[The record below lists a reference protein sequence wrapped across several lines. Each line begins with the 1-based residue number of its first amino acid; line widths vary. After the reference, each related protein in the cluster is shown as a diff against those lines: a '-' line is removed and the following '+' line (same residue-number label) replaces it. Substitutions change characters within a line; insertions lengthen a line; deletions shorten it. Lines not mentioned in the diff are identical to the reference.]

1 MGRTSRLTEPLTRT
15 RIWRYA
21 TTFVMLLF
29 MTTVS
34 WSQTVTV
41 VTPTGGTALG
51 NTNGTGADPVCR
63 YFNSL
68 RYQVHYTAAEL
79 TAAGIAPGAVITKIA
94 WNVTEASGTLANYTV
109 RMANTT
115 QANGASHNAVTTTI
129 VKNAFSYATATGYN
143 DITLDAPFTWDGTNN
158 LLVEVCTG
166 TTNPF
171 TTPYGGVQARTGYT
185 TGAPGAR
192 AFRVDGSAACAT
204 NTSSTVTNKPVIR
217 LTWTGGSACS
227 GTPNPGNTVAS
238 PTALC
243 IGSSVALSVQN
254 TTSGSGVTRQ
264 WQSSSDNVSWSNIT
278 GATSATYSASPTV
291 ATWYRCNVT
300 CSGNTGTSTPVQV
313 TINPFTNCYCNSIA
327 SSTADEEITNV
338 TIGSLNN
345 TSTCAT
351 VAPGPGSIASR
362 YGNYKSGTGAPAAV
376 TLIQG
381 ATATGTVTVGSCG
394 TFNYTSGLA
403 IFVDLNQDGD
413 YLDAGEK
420 VYSNGATA
428 NINCVP
434 ATIQAVNF
442 TIPATA
448 TPGLTTMRIMSVET
462 SSGDAITPC
471 MTYTYGETE
480 DYMVN
485 IVAPPAVPANPTATT
500 TGSCISGETLTMTG
514 TAPAGV
520 TYYWQSAATGTDLT
534 NSSATLVVYAPGT
547 YYVRAY
553 DAANNLWSNGAGSV
567 AVNSFPVITPPTAIT
582 STGGN
587 PACVSTT
594 LQLGAAPSG
603 FDYFWQG
610 NSAVTTSS
618 ANNATSD
625 YAVSTAGTYYA
636 RAYET
641 ATQCWSAPT
650 SLVVTLYS
658 TPSGTATFSSPYTC
672 SSTSGDI
679 IFNVNGA
686 GTVFLSDFS
695 TPTLPAGT
703 TSQGNDFNASD
714 AGRMRLTSNANSK
727 NGGVLIPNNTGL
739 ASNQFQIDFDM
750 ITTPSTAAP
759 AADGFSYSYGPD
771 VVALPSG
778 TPTNPENGSGTAL
791 KLSFDAYTNGANTA
805 GIYLMYNC
813 NVNNQAPATAG
824 VLYYNPTTTWVATAT
839 AGTTTHVTI
848 KINAIGKI
856 SMWLNGVQVVTD
868 QSLPAAYLTADKS
881 TWKHAFC
888 ARTGGLN
895 QGHYIDNLDIH
906 YNIYEYSSDNG
917 ATWSNATPMTV
928 PAGTYTT
935 KARYAGVTGCEAS
948 TGTGTITVLSAPTV
962 TASAP
967 ATICPST
974 NFTLTSTYTYT
985 GAAGD
990 LTFQWERSTDG
1001 GTTWSN
1007 VAGATTGVFTTAQQ
1021 TVASKYRCQVAW
1033 CGNAAVATNAVDVA
1047 LTSFQNCYCV
1057 SNATSTADEEISN
1070 VTLGTLNNSSICTT
1084 LAPGPGSV
1092 VSQYSNYTSG
1102 TGAPAAPNLVQGTGY
1117 PISITQTSCGGAYG
1131 NIIGVWIDYNQNGLF
1146 TDAGENVFA
1155 PAQATGNQTK
1165 TGTVTIPLTAVA
1177 GLTRMRVVNVES
1189 TVVNPCGTYTWGE
1202 TEDYLVNIIPVPANP
1217 ANPTQTSSNATCTLG
1232 ETLEFTGSPAAGINW
1247 YWQTAANGTST
1258 ANGASPYTVY
1268 ANGTYYVR
1276 AYDATNNVWSI
1287 GAGSVVVSSLP
1298 SPTVAIPATVVA
1310 CNGVTSQINI
1320 TSGASSF
1327 DSFTWA
1333 PTTNLYTDAA
1343 GTVAYTG
1350 GSASSVYFM
1359 ATTNG
1364 AQPTITLTAV
1374 NSGDGCSATSNTVVT
1389 VNALPV
1395 APVIAASAP
1404 GVCLNGT
1411 VNLNIVTGG
1420 SGFCGAAATST
1431 ADEEITNVTLG
1442 TLNNASTCA
1451 TVAPGAG
1458 SVAARY
1464 GNYTSGAG
1472 APAAPS
1478 FTVGTPVTGT
1488 VTVASCGTTN
1498 YTSGLAIFIDLNQ
1511 DGDFSDVGENV
1522 WTNGA
1527 LANINCVPATN
1538 VPISFNIPAT
1548 ALSGTTRMRIINA
1561 ESIAGN
1567 SINGC
1572 TSPTWGEVEDY
1583 NVNIVGGVTFTYAWN
1598 PAVTGSGLNVTSLPL
1613 SAPTT
1618 FTATVNNG
1626 VCTSLASN
1634 AVTVDAGGSPVAVP
1648 TALMTVSTYGAS
1660 SATSAGDEDIFGVTF
1675 GTLNNTSN
1683 CSSIAPGAGSIAAR
1697 YGNYTSLPAP
1707 VITAGTATP
1716 IVVDV
1721 QTCGG
1726 FYGANVAVYI
1736 DYNQDGD
1743 FTDVGENALPSV
1755 PVAVLGNVN
1764 GLITVPTTAYNGNT
1778 RMRVIMVE
1786 GTISGPTGTYTWG
1799 ETEDYTINITG
1810 ASANIPCP
1818 GSTFNL
1824 AANVTGGATPYT
1836 YAWTVTSGTAT
1847 IASAS
1852 AGTTTAV
1859 VTADA
1864 TFQLVVTDAC
1874 GISNTTTVSTNVAES
1889 TIAVSP
1895 TTITVCGNPGTTFT
1909 ASGGSNY
1916 SWTPATPAAALNT
1929 TSGATVIA
1937 YPTATTTYTV
1947 TGTYGANCTG
1957 TATAELTYVA
1967 PPFTVSVTNSNPV
1980 LCGVAAAVNL
1990 DATVTGGGSYTYTWS
2005 ENGSTTLAS
2014 TSGANVVANITNT
2027 PTSTSYVYSLLVDDG
2042 AGCSSTTNTGV
2053 SFFNFTDFTPTANTS
2068 SSPANVCEGSIVALA
2083 SGLSNEAFSVT
2094 TTTYA
2099 WETAPVAGLTY
2110 LAQNGVAATPLT
2122 SGSLDDGGWGA
2133 VPIGFDFNFFGT
2145 NYTSVN
2151 VGTNGMMQFG
2161 TYNAAGLGDFTI
2173 TGFPNPAEPTNAI
2186 AVVACDH
2193 YYATTGSIRYWVTGV
2208 APTRKFVVEYNG
2220 PGYISNGTITA
2231 QAHIFEST
2239 GIVEVHVQQATST
2252 AQKTVGVQDAT
2263 GTVGS
2268 TAPGFNATGNTT
2280 IANQAYRFNP
2290 PVNYTFA
2297 WSAVPS
2303 AGTTIATPTASGS
2316 NSNPAVGTTEFFVAV
2331 TNPLNGCVSTDSV
2344 TITLDPAT
2352 VGGTVTVDNALVC
2365 GGNNSGTITLAGNV
2379 GNVVEWEYSVYDV
2392 TSSSWGPF
2400 LVIANTTNTESYSNI
2415 TATRRYRAK
2424 VQSGSCSTAYST
2436 EVDVNVT
2443 PYPQGQLDAA
2453 ATDCQASNAELHI
2466 NVLGMDGYTGTY
2478 SGVMSD
2484 GTTFTG
2490 SASPLI
2496 AYTSTVETAIS
2507 ITSLT
2512 ADLGGCTTTSGF
2524 IGASSIT
2531 LSNFYADNDNDT
2543 YGAVSS
2549 GTSVCPAAPGGFVLV
2564 SGDCD
2569 DASAAAYPEAPEVC
2583 NNGIDESCD
2592 GGDEICAG
2600 DAFGTPV
2607 VVNTIGQFGTGSQFT
2622 STVNLATATGSIQS
2636 PGLGNDV
2643 WYSFVA
2649 ANNAVRIALTGS
2661 TTVADDNDLGLYNNP
2676 VNPNIQLIPIATE
2689 NDVHPGAQGAA
2700 ADGGNETLLYGNLT
2714 VGSTYYICVRNNNNT
2729 PGTCGLMI
2737 SYLRGSQADI
2747 GPYTNYTGVYTNTC
2761 QNFKAAF
2768 RANASG
2774 YTVKRWA
2781 DNTATGTPT
2790 WTYSIPSTTTTAN
2803 TICQL
2808 GKILPA
2814 NMTGAAVNHYVT
2826 VDVSYNLPDAFGNLT
2841 PITANGIVI
2850 STVGLNS
2857 EAALFVRT
2865 SDQCPVFKSATSG
2878 SVATNRSVCG
2888 TDRYNWQFVQVFPT
2902 PGLPVSIDGP
2912 LGASRILTLASVSGI
2927 ANGQRY
2933 DVKVRSKHTD
2943 GVSMSSFA
2951 TTASCVKTTGA
2962 AGMTLENTESIA
2974 QSIHGDVVA
2983 SIFPNPN
2990 SGQSVNLTV
2999 VGMEGDLQLRIMDA
3013 TGRLVYT
3020 NRYVVEGS
3028 INTSIEFGQTLAGGV
3043 YMVEMIQNGEMQT
3056 MRMVVNR

>member
-1 MGRTSRLTEPLTRT
+1 
-15 RIWRYA
+15 
-21 TTFVMLLF
+21 VMLLF

-79 TAAGIAPGAVITKIA
+79 SAAGIAPGAVISKIA

-109 RMANTT
+109 KMANTT
-115 QANGASHNAVTTTI
+115 QANGNAHNAVATTT
-129 VKNAFSYATATGYN
+129 VKNAFSYATALGYN
-143 DITLDAPFTWDGTNN
+143 DIILDVPFTWDGTNN

-171 TTPYGGVQARTGYT
+171 TSPYGGVAARTGYAT
-185 TGAPGAR
+185 TAYGAR
-192 AFRVDGSAACAT
+192 AYRIDGTAACAT
-204 NTSSTVTNKPVIR
+204 ATSSPLTNKPVIR

-264 WQSSSDNVSWSNIT
+264 WQSSLDNVSWTNIT
-278 GATSATYSASPTV
+278 GATSSTYSASPTV

-300 CSGNTGTSTPVQV
+300 CSGNTGTSVPVQV
-313 TINPFTNCYCNSIA
+313 TINSFLNCYCNSIA
-327 SSTADEEITNV
+327 STTADEEITNV
-338 TIGSLNN
+338 TIGALNN

-351 VAPGPGSIASR
+351 IAPGPGSLAGR
-362 YGNYKSGTGAPAAV
+362 YGNYKSGTGAPA
-376 TLIQG
+376 TLNLIQG
-381 ATATGTVTVGSCG
+381 GSASGTVTVGSCG

-403 IFVDLNQDGD
+403 IFIDLNQDGD
-413 YLDAGEK
+413 YADTGEK
-420 VYSNGATA
+420 VYSNGASA
-428 NINCVP
+428 NINCLP
-434 ATIQAVNF
+434 ATVQAIAFN
-442 TIPATA
+442 IPATA
-448 TPGLTTMRIMSVET
+448 LAGLTTMRIINVEST
-462 SSGDAITPC
+462 SGDGITPC
-471 MTYTYGETE
+471 IAYSYGETE
-480 DYMVN
+480 DYLVN
-485 IVAPPAVPANPTATT
+485 IVAPPAVPSNPTATN

-514 TAPAGV
+514 TAPAGI
-520 TYYWQSAATGTDLT
+520 TYYWQSSATGTDLT
-534 NSSATLVVYAPGT
+534 NSSATLTVFAPGT

-553 DAANNLWSNGAGSV
+553 DAAYSLWSNGAGSV
-567 AVNSFPVITPPTAIT
+567 VVNSFPVITPPTAIT
-582 STGGN
+582 STAGN
-587 PACVSTT
+587 PACTT
-594 LQLGAAPSG
+594 TNLHLDAAPSG
-603 FDYFWQG
+603 ISYYWQG
-610 NSAVTTSS
+610 SSAVTTSS
-618 ANNATSD
+618 TNDAVTD
-625 YAVSTAGTYYA
+625 YTVTTGGTYYA

-650 SLVVTLYS
+650 SLAVSIYS
-658 TPSGTATFSSPYTC
+658 TPSGTATFSSPYSCT
-672 SSTSGDI
+672 STSGNI
-679 IFNVNGA
+679 IYNVSGA
-686 GTVFLSDFS
+686 GTVFVSDFS
-695 TPTLPAGT
+695 SATLPAGT
-703 TSQGNDFNASD
+703 TSAGNDFSASD
-714 AGRMRLTSNANSK
+714 AGRMRFTSAQNSK

-778 TPTNPENGSGTAL
+778 TPTNPENGSGTKL
-791 KLSFDAYTNGANTA
+791 KLSFDAYTNGTNTA

-839 AGTTTHVTI
+839 AGASTHVTI

-868 QSLPAAYLTADKS
+868 VALPAAYLTEDKS

-906 YNIYEYSSDNG
+906 YNIYEYSADNG
-917 ATWSNATPMTV
+917 ATWSTNNPMAV
-928 PAGTYTT
+928 PSGTYDT
-935 KARYAGVTGCEAS
+935 KVRYAGVTGCEAS

-967 ATICPST
+967 ATICPAT
-974 NFTLTSTYTYT
+974 NFTLTGAYTYT
-985 GAAGD
+985 GAAAD
-990 LTFQWERSTDG
+990 LTFQWQNSTDG
-1001 GTTWSN
+1001 GTTWN
-1007 VAGATTGVFTTAQQ
+1007 NITGATTAVYTTAQQ
-1021 TVASKYRCQVAW
+1021 TVASQYRCNVAW
-1033 CGNAAVATNAVDVA
+1033 CGNPAVATNAVSVA
-1047 LTSFQNCYCV
+1047 LSPFQNCYCTPSV
-1057 SNATSTADEEISN
+1057 TYTGDDEILN
-1070 VTLGTLNNSSICTT
+1070 VTIGTLNNTSTCATT
-1084 LAPGPGSV
+1084 APGPGSLN
-1092 VSQYSNYTSG
+1092 QMYSNYTSG
-1102 TGAPAAPNLVQGTGY
+1102 TGAPAAPNLVQGTVY
-1117 PISITQTSCGGAYG
+1117 PLSVTVGQCSGFAYSG
-1131 NIIGVWIDYNQNGLF
+1131 IVIAWIDYNQNGVF
-1146 TDAGENVFA
+1146 TDAGE
-1155 PAQATGNQTK
+1155 
-1165 TGTVTIPLTAVA
+1165 TIYTSTYQSFAVA
-1177 GLTRMRVVNVES
+1177 GTAVTANITIPITATPGVTRMRVMEGETSVAYG
-1189 TVVNPCGTYTWGE
+1189 PCGPVSWGE
-1202 TEDYLVNIIPVPANP
+1202 AEDYLINIIPVPANP
-1217 ANPTQTSSNATCTLG
+1217 ATPTQTTSNASCALG
-1232 ETLEFTGSPAAGINW
+1232 ENLSMTGSPAAGITW

-1258 ANGASPYTVY
+1258 ANSANPYTVY
-1268 ANGTYYVR
+1268 ANGTYYLR
-1276 AYDATNNVWSI
+1276 AYDATNSVWSI
-1287 GAGSVVVSSLP
+1287 GSASVVVSSLP
-1298 SPTVAIPATVVA
+1298 SPTIAIPATVVA
-1310 CNGVTSQINI
+1310 CNGVTSQITI
-1320 TSGASSF
+1320 SSGASSF

-1350 GSASSVYFM
+1350 GNASSVYFM
-1359 ATTNG
+1359 NTTNG
-1364 AQPTITLTAV
+1364 AQPAITLTAV
-1374 NSGDGCSATSNTVVT
+1374 NSADGCSATSNTVVT

-1404 GVCLNGT
+1404 GVCSGST
-1411 VNLNIVTGG
+1411 VNLNVVTGG

-1472 APAAPS
+1472 APAVPT
-1478 FTVGTPVTGT
+1478 FTVGTPVTGSIT
-1488 VTVASCGTTN
+1488 IGSCGSFN
-1498 YTSGLAIFIDLNQ
+1498 YTSGAAIFIDLNQ
-1511 DGDFSDVGENV
+1511 DGDFSDVGERV

-1527 LANINCVPATN
+1527 SANINCVPASV
-1538 VPISFNIPAT
+1538 VPVSFNIPAT
-1548 ALSGTTRMRIINA
+1548 ALSGQTRMRVINS
-1561 ESIAGN
+1561 ESVSGN
-1567 SINGC
+1567 SLNGC
-1572 TSPTWGEVEDY
+1572 TNPTWGEVEDY
-1583 NVNIVGGVTFTYAWN
+1583 NINISGGVTFTYAWT
-1598 PAVTGSGLNVTSLPL
+1598 PAVTGSGMNVTSLAL
-1613 SAPTT
+1613 TAPTT
-1618 FTATVNNG
+1618 FTATLNNG
-1626 VCTSLASN
+1626 TCTSLPSN
-1634 AVTVDAGGSPVAVP
+1634 AVTVDAGGSPAAVP
-1648 TALMTVSTYGAS
+1648 TAMMSVSSYGAS
-1660 SATSAGDEDIFGVTF
+1660 SASSNGDEDIFGVSF

-1683 CSSIAPGAGSIAAR
+1683 CSSVAPGAGSIAAR

-1743 FTDVGENALPSV
+1743 FTDAGENALPSV

-1764 GLITVPTTAYNGNT
+1764 GLITVPTTAYNGET

-1836 YAWTVTSGTAT
+1836 YAWTVTSGTAN

-1852 AGTTTAV
+1852 SGNTTAS

-1874 GISNTTTVSTNVAES
+1874 GVSNTTTVSTNVAES

-1947 TGTYGANCTG
+1947 SGTYGANCTG

-1967 PPFTVSVTNSNPV
+1967 PPFTVAVSNSNPV
-1980 LCGVAAAVNL
+1980 LCGEAAAVNL
-1990 DATVTGGGSYTYTWS
+1990 DATVTGAGSYTYTWA
-2005 ENGSTTLAS
+2005 EDGSTTLAS
-2014 TSGANVVANITNT
+2014 TSGANVVANIPLST
-2027 PTSTSYVYSLLVDDG
+2027 TSTSYVYSVLVDDG
-2042 AGCSSTTNTGV
+2042 AGCSSTTSAGV
-2053 SFFNFTDFTPTANTS
+2053 SYFTFTDFTPTINTS
-2068 SSPANVCEGSIVALA
+2068 ASPANVCEGSTVSLN
-2083 SGLSNEAFSVT
+2083 SGLSNESFSVT
-2094 TTTYA
+2094 PITYG
-2099 WETAPVAGLTY
+2099 WETAPVSGLTY
-2110 LAQNGVAATPLT
+2110 LAQNGVAATALA
-2122 SGSLDDGGWGA
+2122 SGSLDDGGWSA
-2133 VPIGFDFNFFGT
+2133 VPIGFNFDFFGT
-2145 NYTSVN
+2145 NYNSVN

-2173 TGFPNPAEPTNAI
+2173 TGFPNPGEPTNAI

-2193 YYATTGSIRYWVTGV
+2193 YYATTGTIRYWMTGV
-2208 APTRKFVVEYNG
+2208 APTRKFIVEYNG
-2220 PGYISNGTITA
+2220 PGYITNGNITA
-2231 QAHIFEST
+2231 QAQLYEST
-2239 GIVEVHVQQATST
+2239 GIVEVHVQQATSS
-2252 AQKTVGVQDAT
+2252 AAKTVGVQNAT
-2263 GTVGS
+2263 GTVGT
-2268 TAPGFNATGNTT
+2268 TAPLFNGTPVTT
-2280 IANQAYRFNP
+2280 FANVAWRFNP

-2297 WSAVPS
+2297 WTASPS
-2303 AGTTIATPTASGS
+2303 AGTTIASPTASTS
-2316 NSNPAVGTTEFFVAV
+2316 NANPAVGTTEFFVAA

-2344 TITLDPAT
+2344 SITLDAT
-2352 VGGTVTVDNALVC
+2352 TVAGTVTVDNALVC
-2365 GGNNSGTITLAGNV
+2365 AGTNSGTLTLAGNV
-2379 GNVVEWEYSVYDV
+2379 GSVLEWEYSIYDV
-2392 TSSSWGPF
+2392 ASASWGPF
-2400 LVIANTTNTESYSNI
+2400 LVVANTTNTESYSNI

-2424 VQSGSCSTAYST
+2424 VQNGSCVVAYSN

-2443 PYPQGQLDAA
+2443 NYPQGQLDVL
-2453 ATDCQASNAELHI
+2453 ASSCLPTSTQLNI
-2466 NVLGMDGYTGTY
+2466 NVTGMDGYTGTY

-2484 GTTFTG
+2484 GTTFSG
-2490 SASPLI
+2490 STSPLLAI
-2496 AYTSTVETAIS
+2496 TSTVETSIT

-2524 IGASSIT
+2524 TGGSVILHNYYLDT
-2531 LSNFYADNDNDT
+2531 DNDT
-2543 YGAVSS
+2543 FGAVSS
-2549 GTSVCPAAPGGFVLV
+2549 GTSVCPAPAPGFVAI
-2564 SGDCD
+2564 SGDCN
-2569 DASAAAYPEAPEVC
+2569 DASAAVYPDAPEVC

-2592 GGDEICAG
+2592 GADEICAG
-2600 DAFGTPV
+2600 DAFSGPV
-2607 VVNTIGQFGTGSQFT
+2607 VVNNIGQYGTGVQYTSQP
-2622 STVNLATATGSIQS
+2622 NLATATGSIQS
-2636 PGLGNDV
+2636 PGVGNDL
-2643 WYSFVA
+2643 WYQFTA
-2649 ANNAVRIALTGS
+2649 QYNAVRIALTGS
-2661 TTVADDNDLGLYNNP
+2661 TSVADDNDLGLYNNP
-2676 VNPNIQLIPIATE
+2676 TNPNIQLIPIATE
-2689 NDVHPGAQGAA
+2689 NDVHPGNVGSLN
-2700 ADGGNETLLYGNLT
+2700 ADGGSETLLYGNLV
-2714 VGSTYYICVRNNNNT
+2714 VGNTYYICVRNNNAT
-2729 PGTCGLMI
+2729 PGQCGLMI
-2737 SYLRGSQADI
+2737 SYLRGSQAET
-2747 GPYTNYTGVYTNTC
+2747 GPFTGGTGVYSNTC

-2768 RANASG
+2768 RANAAG

-2790 WTYSIPSTTTTAN
+2790 WVYAIPSTTTTAA

-2814 NMTGAAVNHYVT
+2814 NMTGASLNYYVT
-2826 VDVSYNLPDAFGNLT
+2826 VDVAYNLPDAYGNMNAL
-2841 PITANGIVI
+2841 TANGAVI

-2857 EAALFVRT
+2857 EAAITVRT
-2865 SDQCPVFKSATSG
+2865 SDQCPVFKSATTG
-2878 SVATNRSVCG
+2878 AIATNRSVCG
-2888 TDRYNWQFVQVFPT
+2888 TDIYNWQFTQVFPT
-2902 PGLPVSIDGP
+2902 PGLPVAVNGAA
-2912 LGASRILTLASVSGI
+2912 GASRILQLSTVTGM

-2933 DVKVRSKHTD
+2933 DVKVRAKHID
-2943 GVSMSSFA
+2943 GVSFTAFA
-2951 TTASCVKTTGA
+2951 ATPSCVKTIGA
-2962 AGMTLENTESIA
+2962 AGMTPENEPNAYA
-2974 QSIHGDVVA
+2974 QAINGNVTTT
-2983 SIFPNPN
+2983 IFPNPN
-2990 SGQSVNLTV
+2990 NGQSVNLSV
-2999 VGMEGDLQLRIMDA
+2999 VGLDGELQVRIADA
-3013 TGRLVYT
+3013 TGRMVYA
-3020 NRYVVEGS
+3020 NRYIVEGS
-3028 INTSIEFGQTLAGGV
+3028 MNTSIDFGQTLAGGV